1 LTHFL
6 QLHFAKRAVYHE
18 IYNPR
23 NRWSRDPAL
32 YHVFSISESLLT
44 MMDYPTAKKRKEILQ
59 PLFSRKAIVEL
70 QHLIQDMVKPVLALN
85 N

>member
-1 LTHFL
+1 
-6 QLHFAKRAVYHE
+6 
-18 IYNPR
+18 
-23 NRWSRDPAL
+23 
-32 YHVFSISESLLT
+32 

-70 QHLIQDMVKPVLALN
+70 QHLIQDMVKLVLALN